1 MLALMRRWFSILL
14 LVLLPLQ
21 ALWAAAAPYCA
32 HEESP
37 KSMHLGHHTHE
48 HQQSQADDGTSKG
61 SPSAHADCHVCHGG
75 AAVVMGAIGTAEPPA
90 MRGHAPP
97 LVTSIPTAPV
107 IPPERPNWA
116 RLA

>member
-1 MLALMRRWFSILL
+1 MRRWFAIFL

-37 KSMHLGHHTHE
+37 ASMHIGHHTHE
-48 HQQSQADDGTSKG
+48 HQGPEQDLSGSDGPGAIHT
-61 SPSAHADCHVCHGG
+61 DCHVCHGVGG
-75 AAVVMGAIGTAEPPA
+75 AVA
-90 MRGHAPP
+90 
-97 LVTSIPTAPV
+97 APV
-107 IPPERPNWA
+107 LACGPGESRATLPASGKSLPKPPVFPPDRPNWA